1 MTYLVLLWGWP
12 QKAVFHTKRPLDLK
26 DLEFLVKDQKLNVFL
41 SQKTPIQLF
50 PLCSLLAGSGYS
62 SSLVIYRALPT
73 HLPKHFYYQTDVNP
87 GHDSKV
93 PFV

>member
-1 MTYLVLLWGWP
+1 MCFF
-12 QKAVFHTKRPLDLK
+12 AVGHRRLFFIPKDHLDLK

-41 SQKTPIQLF
+41 NQKTPVQLF
-50 PLCSLLAGSGYS
+50 PLCSLLAGSGHS

-73 HLPKHFYYQTDVNP
+73 YLPKHFYYQTDVNP